1 MFVWPLNPF
10 CIPRANGEDHKPERN
25 HQKQDP
31 DSWGILTVTV
41 CDAAFCHSS
50 VQGRCIII
58 QWSAALLLKLCL
70 ISSIFP
76 KEHYFYFI
84 IHAFKSN
91 GRAVRL
97 WHGFVFLPSPSTM
110 GICNIWLIY
119 YFWFALQSKKLNEL
133 EKKKAKKEEENIYQ
147 VNITYSQSLSI
158 TQGKAGKQELR
169 NEHHF

>member
-1 MFVWPLNPF
+1 MAEL
-10 CIPRANGEDHKPERN
+10 C
-25 HQKQDP
+25 
-31 DSWGILTVTV
+31 DSGM
-41 CDAAFCHSS
+41 DF
-50 VQGRCIII
+50 
-58 QWSAALLLKLCL
+58 
-70 ISSIFP
+70 F
-76 KEHYFYFI
+76 
-84 IHAFKSN
+84 
-91 GRAVRL
+91 
-97 WHGFVFLPSPSTM
+97 FLPSPSTM